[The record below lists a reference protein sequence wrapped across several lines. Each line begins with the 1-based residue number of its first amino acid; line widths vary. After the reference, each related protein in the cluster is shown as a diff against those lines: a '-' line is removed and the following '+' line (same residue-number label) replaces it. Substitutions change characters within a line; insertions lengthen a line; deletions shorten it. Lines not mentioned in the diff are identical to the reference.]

1 MKIMITGVC
10 GFVGSTLA
18 SALQES
24 CLGIEIIGL
33 DHLGRPGSELN
44 RRPLQQRGVKFV
56 HADIRQPSD
65 LEDLPRV
72 DIVVDAAAN
81 PSVLAG
87 TGGTGSSRQLAEH
100 NCIGTL
106 NLLEYCR
113 RSGAA
118 FSMLSTSRVYSIAV
132 LSELTMSVVG
142 KCFQPDFTRAL
153 PRGISARGISEEFST
168 SAPISLYGA
177 TKLASEVL
185 ALEYG
190 CTFNFPVWINRCG
203 VLAGAGQFAR
213 ADQGIFSYWIHSWC
227 QRRPLKYLGF
237 GGHGYQVRD
246 CLHPRDLVPLILSQ
260 SKATPSG
267 NMACVIN
274 VGGGAGSAVSL
285 RQLSEWCRDRFGD
298 HEVQADGGDR
308 RFDLPWV
315 VLDSSGAESTWAW
328 QPQTSWQQICEEIA
342 QHALA
347 NPDWI
352 QLSGGG

>member
-18 SALQES
+18 KSLPES
-24 CLGIEIIGL
+24 CAGIEIIGL
-33 DHLGRPGSELN
+33 DHLGRAGSELN

-72 DIVVDAAAN
+72 DLVLDAAAN

-87 TGGTGSSRQLAEH
+87 VGGTGSSRQLVEH
-100 NCIGTL
+100 NCMGTL

-118 FSMLSTSRVYSIAV
+118 FSMLSTSRVYSIEG
-132 LSELTMSVVG
+132 LSGLKMSVVG
-142 KCFQPDFTRAL
+142 KRFQPDCTGVL
-153 PRGISARGISEEFST
+153 PRGISVLGISEDFST
-168 SAPISLYGA
+168 AAPISLYGA
-177 TKLASEVL
+177 TKLASESL

-190 CTFNFPVWINRCG
+190 SAFDFPVWINRCG
-203 VLAGAGQFAR
+203 VLAGGGQFAR

-227 QRRPLKYLGF
+227 QRLPLRYLGF
-237 GGHGYQVRD
+237 GGLGFQVRD

-260 SKATPSG
+260 SMVNPSG
-267 NMACVIN
+267 KMARIIN
-274 VGGGAGSAVSL
+274 VSGGIGAAVSL
-285 RQLSEWCRDRFGD
+285 RELSDWCRDRFGA
-298 HEVQADGGDR
+298 HEVQADGSDR

-315 VLDSSGAESTWAW
+315 VLDSSAAESTWSW
-328 QPQTSWQQICEEIA
+328 RPQTSWQQICAEIA
-342 QHALA
+342 AHAEA

-352 QLSGGG
+352 DVSRGG